1 MNNIY
6 LKMKVKTSDLII
18 TQFNEFK
25 MLLVNKNE
33 IRLLDLKK
41 NMQCI

>member
-1 MNNIY
+1 
-6 LKMKVKTSDLII
+6 MKVKTSDLII

-41 NMQCI
+41 KHAMHMKVII